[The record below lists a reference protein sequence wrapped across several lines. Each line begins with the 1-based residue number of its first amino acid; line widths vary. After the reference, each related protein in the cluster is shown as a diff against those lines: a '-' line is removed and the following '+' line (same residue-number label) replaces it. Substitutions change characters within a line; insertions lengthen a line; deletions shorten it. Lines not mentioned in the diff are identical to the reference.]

1 MPVDRNLRIL
11 LADDQDTFLEIMR
24 EMLRK
29 LGFRNVDVAKDGIK
43 AINAMSRAAD
53 PYGLVISDWNMQ
65 PMTGLQLLQ
74 EVRADPALAP
84 TPFIMV
90 TGEASKDRVVAALG
104 AGVTGY
110 IVKPVSLDTLKKK
123 LAGLLG
129 PL

>member
-1 MPVDRNLRIL
+1 MPVDRSLPIL
-11 LADDQDTFLEIMR
+11 LADDQDTFLDIML

-29 LGFRNVDVAKDGIK
+29 LGFRNVAVAKDGIK
-43 AINAMSRAAD
+43 AIAAMSAAAE

-74 EVRADPALAP
+74 EVRADPALAK

-90 TGEASKDRVVAALG
+90 TGEGSKDRVVAALG
-104 AGVTGY
+104 AGVTGF
-110 IVKPVSLDTLKKK
+110 IVKPVSLDTLKKN
-123 LAGLLG
+123 LAKLLG

>member
-1 MPVDRNLRIL
+1 MPVDRSLRIL
-11 LADDQDTFLEIMR
+11 LADDQDTFLEIMLA
-24 EMLRK
+24 MLRQ
-29 LGFRNVDVAKDGIK
+29 LGFRNVDVVKDGIK
-43 AINAMSRAAD
+43 AITAMSRAAD

-65 PMTGLQLLQ
+65 PMSGLQLLQ

-90 TGEASKDRVVAALG
+90 TGEGSKDRVIAALG

-110 IVKPVSLDTLKKK
+110 IVKPISPDTLRKK
-123 LAGLLG
+123 LSNLLG

>member
-11 LADDQDTFLEIMR
+11 LVDDQDTFLEIMR
-24 EMLRK
+24 AMLRQ
-29 LGFRNVDVAKDGIK
+29 LGFRNVEVAKDGAT
-43 AINAMSRAAD
+43 AIVALSGADD
-53 PYGLVISDWNMQ
+53 PYELVISDCNMQ

-74 EVRADPALAP
+74 AVRADPALAA
-84 TPFIMV
+84 TPFIMI
-90 TGEASKDRVVAALG
+90 TGEASKGRVVAALG

-123 LAGLLG
+123 LVNLLG

>member
-1 MPVDRNLRIL
+1 MSVDRTLPIL
-11 LADDQDTFLEIMR
+11 LVDDQDTFLEIMKA
-24 EMLRK
+24 MLRQ
-29 LGFRNVDVAKDGIK
+29 LGFRNVVVAKDGPK
-43 AINAMSRAAD
+43 AVATLTRAAD

-74 EVRADPALAP
+74 TVRADPVLAA

-110 IVKPVSLDTLKKK
+110 IVKPISLDTLKKK
-123 LAGLLG
+123 LASLLG

>member
-1 MPVDRNLRIL
+1 MPIDRNLRIL
-11 LADDQDTFLEIMR
+11 LVDDQEAFLQIVR
-24 EMLRK
+24 QMLRQ
-29 LGFRNVDVAKDGIK
+29 LGFRNVDVATDGTK
-43 AINAMSRAAD
+43 AMATLTGAAD
-53 PYGLVISDWNMQ
+53 PYGLVVSDWNMQ

-74 EVRADPALAP
+74 AVRSEPRLAA

>member
-1 MPVDRNLRIL
+1 MPVDRSLRIL
-11 LADDQDTFLEIMR
+11 LADDQDTFLEIMLA
-24 EMLRK
+24 MLRQ
-29 LGFRNVDVAKDGIK
+29 LGFRNVDVVKDGIT
-43 AINAMSRAAD
+43 AITAMSRAAD

-65 PMTGLQLLQ
+65 PMSGLQLLQ

-90 TGEASKDRVVAALG
+90 TGEGSKDRVIAALG

-110 IVKPVSLDTLKKK
+110 IVKPISPDTLRKK
-123 LAGLLG
+123 LSNLLG

>member
-1 MPVDRNLRIL
+1 MSVDRNLRIL
-11 LADDQDTFLEIMR
+11 LADDQETFLEIMR
-24 EMLRK
+24 AMLRQ
-29 LGFRNVDVAKDGIK
+29 LGFRNVDSFKDGIK
-43 AINAMSRAAD
+43 AIAAMSDTAD

-74 EVRADPALAP
+74 KVRAEPSLAP

-110 IVKPVSLDTLKKK
+110 IVKPISPDTLKKK
-123 LAGLLG
+123 LASLLG
-129 PL
+129 PF